1 MKRTISIVALL
12 LVALMVSAAFD
23 SAKSDRLFYNENDY
37 EADFAYLSESLK
49 SASSDSEKAEI
60 LWRMSRTRLTLTDS
74 NKESMTE
81 DERLAA
87 YGDYGAKDEPSSGD
101 TQSAFY
107 YAYTSLQYK
116 ETPNAYHW
124 QASAVGRAG
133 QEHGALN
140 SLGKADPMRKLETKA
155 LEEFSYY
162 PLETDSWYV
171 LAIL

>member
-87 YGDYGAKDEPSSGD
+87 YGD
-101 TQSAFY
+101 
-107 YAYTSLQYK
+107 
-116 ETPNAYHW
+116 
-124 QASAVGRAG
+124 
-133 QEHGALN
+133 
-140 SLGKADPMRKLETKA
+140 
-155 LEEFSYY
+155 
-162 PLETDSWYV
+162 
-171 LAIL
+171 